1 VVVPHPHLQ
10 TKQGNFPFFRHFIPQ
25 PHYIVYTTTVIA
37 CYGLST
43 RKGAS
48 NENQHYRIRKH
59 GNLIATTHYGTQ
71 VTALKSLG
79 NLAGKVVIDISNPL
93 KADMSG
99 LQIGHSTSASEE
111 VAKQVPNAT
120 VIKAFNTVFAQVL
133 QEGPKFKNGMTQVFY
148 AGDDESAKTKVKSL
162 IESLGFEAT
171 DAGPLANS
179 RYLEPMGMLNIWFGY
194 MAQKGTGIAPTW
206 ASRN

>member
-1 VVVPHPHLQ
+1 MKVSILGY
-10 TKQGNFPFFRHFIPQ
+10 GNMGTSLAQALARAGHQVTLTGRSLEKAAAAAEKTGSRALPVSEAAKDAEI
-25 PHYIVYTTTVIA
+25 I
-37 CYGLST
+37 
-43 RKGAS
+43 
-48 NENQHYRIRKH
+48 
-59 GNLIATTHYGTQ
+59 IATTHYGTQ

-93 KADMSG
+93 KPDMSG
-99 LQIGHSTSASEE
+99 LQIGHSTSAGEE
-111 VAKQVPNAT
+111 VAKQVPEAT

-133 QEGPKFKNGMTQVFY
+133 QEGPQFKNGKAQVFY
-148 AGDDESAKTKVKSL
+148 AGDDEAAKTKVKGL

-179 RYLEPMGMLNIWFGY
+179 RYLEPMGMLNIWLGY
-194 MAQKGTGIAPTW
+194 MAKRGTGIAPAW